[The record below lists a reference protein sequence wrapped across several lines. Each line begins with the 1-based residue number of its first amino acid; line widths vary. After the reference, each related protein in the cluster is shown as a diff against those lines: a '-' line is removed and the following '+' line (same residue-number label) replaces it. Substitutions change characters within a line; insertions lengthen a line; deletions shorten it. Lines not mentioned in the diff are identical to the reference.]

1 MTWRTDDFERLRP
14 KGSRGERGEI
24 RCGGAPRFR
33 LQKRS
38 VQSCKSACDELID
51 KDSQIAG
58 CVHPELDESFRR
70 SWAGRPAIAPS
81 CPGPGTVKDDIVA
94 SLDWLPTLVDIAGA
108 DKGDALNKRIMAG
121 SYPGIVKMQMIEE
134 FRNYINKS
142 KISSAA

>member
-1 MTWRTDDFERLRP
+1 
-14 KGSRGERGEI
+14 
-24 RCGGAPRFR
+24 
-33 LQKRS
+33 
-38 VQSCKSACDELID
+38 LID

-121 SYPGIVKMQMIEE
+121 SYPGIVKTKLACRPRPPLVKTSVGLVCIAGPTSGLA
-134 FRNYINKS
+134 RPKR
-142 KISSAA
+142 